1 MRLYVST
8 MKTAEDRIL
17 DFLRTN
23 PSKYASA
30 ELQRMMWKN
39 KNGTTAT
46 PRSIVRRLEENAG
59 PDGILEV
66 SYDEHGN
73 AWYQVKQEHQKKEV
87 VDYVRHPRT
96 GQLIT
101 TQELAML

>member
-1 MRLYVST
+1 
-8 MKTAEDRIL
+8 MKTAEDRLI
-17 DFLRTN
+17 DFLRAN

-30 ELQRMMWKN
+30 ELQRMTWAN

-73 AWYQVKQEHQKKEV
+73 AWYEVKQEHVKKEIME
-87 VDYVRHPRT
+87 YVRHPLT
-96 GQLIT
+96 GERIT
-101 TQELAML
+101 TQEYALL